1 MTTARTA
8 RAMAT
13 PGTATVTAMATTD
26 VVGNGAVPDSAA
38 VPAGAGAPPGAARE
52 LLLLQICDSVF
63 PIGAYSHSY
72 GLETYIQLGIVS
84 DEDAAARYVDQQVRW
99 PLTYTELLGM
109 RLAYEAAAAGDL
121 ARVAQLEALMAAAKV
136 PAECRDASRR
146 MAARFCKTA
155 ASFLSGEAAERFS
168 AYVGG
173 AAARGS
179 HMVNAA
185 YGVFC
190 ALAGIDERELLR
202 RYLYA
207 QVSAMVVNCVKTVPL
222 SQTAGQEILFAS
234 APAQAEAVERAL
246 AADESLLGLSMP
258 GFDTRSIEHETLYS
272 RLYMS

>member
-1 MTTARTA
+1 MGTPTLTTMATRTPTTATI
-8 RAMAT
+8 
-13 PGTATVTAMATTD
+13 TTMPTSD
-26 VVGNGAVPDSAA
+26 
-38 VPAGAGAPPGAARE
+38 AARG

-72 GLETYIQLGIVS
+72 GLETYIQLGLVH
-84 DEDAAARYVDQQVRW
+84 DEATARAYVEQQVRY

-121 ARVAQLEALMAAAKV
+121 ARVAEAEALMAAAKV
-136 PAECRDASRR
+136 PSECRDASRR
-146 MAARFCKTA
+146 MATRFCKTA
-155 ASFLSGEAAERFS
+155 AAFLADDEAAHAFA

-173 AAARGS
+173 PAERGA

-185 YGVFC
+185 YGVFA
-190 ALAGIDERELLR
+190 ALAGIELAELMR

-234 APAQAEAVERAL
+234 APAQVAAVERAL
-246 AADESLLGLSMP
+246 AADESMLGLSMP
-258 GFDTRSIEHETLYS
+258 GFDTRAIEHETLYS

>member
-1 MTTARTA
+1 MPTTATI
-8 RAMAT
+8 T
-13 PGTATVTAMATTD
+13 PMSTSD
-26 VVGNGAVPDSAA
+26 
-38 VPAGAGAPPGAARE
+38 AARE

-72 GLETYIQLGIVS
+72 GLETYIQLGLVH
-84 DEDAAARYVDQQVRW
+84 DEATARAYVGQQVRY

-121 ARVAQLEALMAAAKV
+121 ARVAELEALMATAKV
-136 PAECRDASRR
+136 PSECRDASRR
-146 MAARFCKTA
+146 MATRFCKTA
-155 ASFLSGEAAERFS
+155 AAFLAGDAEAAQAFA

-173 AAARGS
+173 PAERGS

-185 YGVFC
+185 YGVFA
-190 ALAGIDERELLR
+190 ALSGIELDELMR

-234 APAQAEAVERAL
+234 APAQLTAVERAL
-246 AADESLLGLSMP
+246 AADELMLGLSMP
-258 GFDTRSIEHETLYS
+258 GFDTRAIEHETLYS

>member
-1 MTTARTA
+1 MGTAATSTATTMTTS
-8 RAMAT
+8 
-13 PGTATVTAMATTD
+13 D
-26 VVGNGAVPDSAA
+26 VP
-38 VPAGAGAPPGAARE
+38 RE

-63 PIGAYSHSY
+63 PIGAYSHSF
-72 GLETYIQLGIVS
+72 GLETYIQLGIVR
-84 DEDAAARYVDQQVRW
+84 DKATAARYVEQQIRY

-121 ARVAQLEALMAAAKV
+121 ARVADLEALMAASRV
-136 PAECRDASRR
+136 PSECREASRR

-155 ASFLSGEAAERFS
+155 AAFLAGEAAERFS
-168 AYVGG
+168 AYVGE
-173 AAARGS
+173 AAARGR

-190 ALAGIDERELLR
+190 ALAGIDLCELLR

-234 APAQAEAVERAL
+234 ASAQAEAVERAL
-246 AADESLLGLSMP
+246 EADEGLLGLSMP